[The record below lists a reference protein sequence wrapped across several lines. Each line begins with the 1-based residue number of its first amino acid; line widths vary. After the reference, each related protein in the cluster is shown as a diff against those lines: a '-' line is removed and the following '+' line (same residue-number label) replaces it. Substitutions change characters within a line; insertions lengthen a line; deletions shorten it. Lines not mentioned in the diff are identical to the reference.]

1 MRGTAL
7 LEITIEIAQALAT
20 GEPAEK
26 IYRKLWEVEE
36 EDAKRA

>member
-1 MRGTAL
+1 M

-20 GEPAEK
+20 GEPVEG
-26 IYRKLWEVEE
+26 IYGKLWEVEE